1 MQFKEESIFTME
13 NVLAFIGRT
22 FIIIALFCALG
33 AINLAFAKTNVT
45 VVAPQ
50 ACTQGLSPLAA
61 RQMLL
66 AQLNGIWV
74 VNRRYERME
83 PTVVPLDYAGVSSAC
98 PFGRGF
104 VKMRITNNG
113 KTNDMWCD
121 IRRPSHNANCFTKA
135 EMVKQRRGDEAWLNG
150 ASVCDPQVREPM
162 PNFWTVP
169 EEELEF

>member
-1 MQFKEESIFTME
+1 MQFKEDKIMTVD

-22 FIIIALFCALG
+22 ITIIALFLALG

-74 VNRRYERME
+74 ATNRFERVE
-83 PTVVPLDYAGVSSAC
+83 PTVVPLDYAGVSNAC

-104 VKMRITNNG
+104 AKLRITIHG
-113 KTNDMWCD
+113 KTSDMWCD
-121 IRRPSHNANCFTKA
+121 IRRPSRSADCFTKA
-135 EMVKQRRGDEAWLNG
+135 EMVKQRRGEEAWLNG
-150 ASVCDPQVREPM
+150 ASVCDSQVSTPM
-162 PNFWTVP
+162 RNFWTVP
-169 EEELEF
+169 EEEMEY

>member
-1 MQFKEESIFTME
+1 MQFKEDKIMTVD

-22 FIIIALFCALG
+22 IIIIALFLALG

-83 PTVVPLDYAGVSSAC
+83 PTVVPLDYAGVSRLVHLVVA
-98 PFGRGF
+98 
-104 VKMRITNNG
+104 
-113 KTNDMWCD
+113 
-121 IRRPSHNANCFTKA
+121 
-135 EMVKQRRGDEAWLNG
+135 L
-150 ASVCDPQVREPM
+150 
-162 PNFWTVP
+162 
-169 EEELEF
+169 